1 MPPYAFLI
9 GYTFAL
15 STGAFAQAGPAT
27 YTLDPNHT
35 QPAFEVSHLGLSTY
49 RGKFTRTEGTVRLD
63 AAAGNGEL
71 QVRIDARSLQSGNVQ
86 LDGILAGEQF
96 FDVERFPVLTYKS
109 SRFLFEGGAPVAIE
123 GELTLLETTRPVRL
137 ALRGFKCM
145 KHPIF
150 IWREVCGTDASATI
164 RRSEFGMTR
173 YLSSVGDEVNL
184 LIPVEAF
191 RD

>member
-1 MPPYAFLI
+1 M
-9 GYTFAL
+9 
-15 STGAFAQAGPAT
+15 QAARAEPLN

-49 RGKFTRTEGTVRLD
+49 RGKFTRVEGKVRLD
-63 AAAGNGEL
+63 VPAGGGEL
-71 QVRIDARSLQSGNVQ
+71 EVRIDAGSLQSGNVQ

-96 FDVERFPVLTYKS
+96 FDVERHPTMLFRST
-109 SRFLFEGGAPVAIE
+109 RFLFEAAVPVAID
-123 GELTLLETTRPVRL
+123 GELTLLGTTR
-137 ALRGFKCM
+137 ALRLTLHSFKCM

-150 IWREVCGTDASATI
+150 VWREVCGADASATI
-164 RRSEFGMTR
+164 RRSEFGMR
-173 YLSSVGDEVNL
+173 HHLSSVGDEVKL